1 MFGKIAD
8 SVKSAIAD
16 PDTKGGRPSTT
27 TTTQSGG
34 KRRTKT
40 AKKSKAKKSK
50 GKKSKT
56 MKKKSKTMKKKS
68 KKCKKC
74 APRPCHCRRRRGGGV
89 LATAALPFG
98 IFGLQKFFQTRRGRK
113 DLKSASKTIGKT
125 SKRAIKS
132 VNKLY
137 K

>member
-50 GKKSKT
+50 G
-56 MKKKSKTMKKKS
+56 KKSKTMKKKS

>member
-50 GKKSKT
+50 GKKSKG
-56 MKKKSKTMKKKS
+56 KKSKTMKKKS

-98 IFGLQKFFQTRRGRK
+98 ILGLQKFFQTRRGRK
-113 DLKSASKTIGKT
+113 DLKSASKTIRKT

-132 VNKLY
+132 VKKIY